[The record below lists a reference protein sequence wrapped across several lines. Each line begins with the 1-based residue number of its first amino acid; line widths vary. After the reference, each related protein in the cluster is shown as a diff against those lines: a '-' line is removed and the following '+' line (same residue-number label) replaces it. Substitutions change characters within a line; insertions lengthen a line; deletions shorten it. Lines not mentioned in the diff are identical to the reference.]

1 MAKGAEKSPPL
12 SPFMQGY
19 ITTGHDSN
27 YIPQSG
33 RLATRSD
40 RQLQTP
46 SNKTACFT
54 HTDAKT
60 FKRKTVFVL
69 FK

>member
-1 MAKGAEKSPPL
+1 
-12 SPFMQGY
+12 MQGY